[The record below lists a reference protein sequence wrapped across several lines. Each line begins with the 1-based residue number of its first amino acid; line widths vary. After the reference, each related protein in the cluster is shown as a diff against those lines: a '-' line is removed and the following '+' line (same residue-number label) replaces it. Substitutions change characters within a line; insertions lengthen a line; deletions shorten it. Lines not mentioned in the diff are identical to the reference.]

1 MYNSSQ
7 NKLVNSNFFLLQG
20 YLCTICTKLLQYY
33 KTQAAIHRRNEDF
46 FVVFSR
52 YCKLLVYISVQITTY
67 TFVCIQK
74 RTCIGGENDRKA
86 VCMHSYTATTKLV
99 VHAVPSFYT

>member
-1 MYNSSQ
+1 MSSSRAYR
-7 NKLVNSNFFLLQG
+7 LVNDNFFLLQG
-20 YLCTICTKLLQYY
+20 YLCTICTKLLLYY
-33 KTQAAIHRRNEDF
+33 KTQAAIQRRNGDI

-52 YCKLLVYISVQITTY
+52 YCKLLVYTRVQITTY

-86 VCMHSYTATTKLV
+86 VYMHPYSLYYVICSCSSNVL
-99 VHAVPSFYT
+99 Y